1 MAELKQGG
9 NAQHSSAQTVEE
21 QEETAVYLWHTDM
34 EGYAG
39 VGGSKVGERWL
50 PSKEEAIVAAA
61 TTTTAT
67 DIPASLI

>member
-21 QEETAVYLWHTDM
+21 QEETAVYLWHTDR
-34 EGYAG
+34 EGYAS
-39 VGGSKVGERWL
+39 VGSSKVGERWL

-61 TTTTAT
+61 TTAIAT
-67 DIPASLI
+67 GIPAR